1 MEMSTALQVV
11 LFIASLTFIL
21 LAACIIPI
29 AFHVRRQVKR
39 MAHTVEHLKS
49 NVQVLLR
56 DSRELVQN
64 MNVLSNRASQQMDD
78 IGKVVHT
85 VHQWTERADRL
96 VNEVG
101 SAIEPPVFSV
111 VQNMNLIRAGMAMF
125 LRVLFHPGKNKKI
138 KKEKEHV

>member
-1 MEMSTALQVV
+1 MSNALQVV

-21 LAACIIPI
+21 MAACLIPI
-29 AFHVRRQVKR
+29 AFHVRRQLKR
-39 MAHTVEHLKS
+39 LAHTVEHLKS

-56 DSRELVQN
+56 DSNELVRNVN
-64 MNVLSNRASQQMDD
+64 MLSNRASHQMDD

-101 SAIEPPVFSV
+101 SAIEPPVLSV
-111 VQNMNLIRAGMAMF
+111 VRNMNLIRAGMAMF
-125 LRVLFHPGKNKKI
+125 LRVLFHPSKNKII
-138 KKEKEHV
+138 KKEEEHV